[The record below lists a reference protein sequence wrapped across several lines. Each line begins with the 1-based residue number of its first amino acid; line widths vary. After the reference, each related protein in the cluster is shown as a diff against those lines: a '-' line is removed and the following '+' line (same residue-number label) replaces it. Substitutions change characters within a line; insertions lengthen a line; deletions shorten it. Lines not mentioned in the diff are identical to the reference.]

1 MGDSVRLDNIRQ
13 ELRDIFDMERLI
25 TRIVY
30 GLVTPREMR
39 SLQFTAQKLPQLKQT
54 VGEVQ
59 SVYLTRLLDG
69 MDTLEDN
76 ISSMIECAISDDPPA
91 LLKDGGV
98 IRTGYN
104 EELDSLREIVH
115 NTKGVLTALESR
127 GRGKNSGF
135 KNLKVGFNNVFG
147 YYIEVT
153 RSFSVTGAARICS
166 QTDADRQRA
175 VYHPGAKGAGAADS
189 GCKGPHPGVGK

>member
-1 MGDSVRLDNIRQ
+1 MRSGELLGDSARLDNIRQ

-69 MDTLEDN
+69 W
-76 ISSMIECAISDDPPA
+76 
-91 LLKDGGV
+91 
-98 IRTGYN
+98 IR
-104 EELDSLREIVH
+104 LR
-115 NTKGVLTALESR
+115 TS
-127 GRGKNSGF
+127 
-135 KNLKVGFNNVFG
+135 
-147 YYIEVT
+147 
-153 RSFSVTGAARICS
+153 AA
-166 QTDADRQRA
+166 
-175 VYHPGAKGAGAADS
+175 
-189 GCKGPHPGVGK
+189 